1 MGDQGLTDAPQA
13 AAPGGS
19 AQLGVLLR
27 PRYQYWLL
35 PFAVGVALALM
46 LALWLFPR
54 GDVLAAPAPTDR
66 LEAQYLTLKDDE
78 QLLRAEIARL
88 AALFA
93 GQRLQCKPPE
103 RPIEQARRPPV
114 EQDTKPPIENETVP
128 REEPKLDEELTIPED
143 APRSG
148 DLSFLQGCWNN
159 ETGIFSQK
167 TREPLNIEYCFDA
180 NGRGRSTIIE
190 RNGHRCSTDSVA
202 RFDDAGKLVIED
214 LGNMQCGG
222 GRYYYKHRASCAST
236 DGGRAKCDGLQPEV
250 GTRFNATIK
259 RKAGAEAAPGPGPDL
274 GRGGRTRPGGGDV
287 TRRGAPGGT
296 ERSDLPPAADDLPPE
311 DMPPPDDQPPPD
323 DNADAPPP
331 SDLPPVRGERT
342 RPRR

>member
-1 MGDQGLTDAPQA
+1 MTDAPQA
-13 AAPGGS
+13 AAPGRS
-19 AQLGVLLR
+19 AQPVELLR

-35 PFAVGVALALM
+35 PFAAGVAFALVT
-46 LALWLFPR
+46 ALWLFPR
-54 GDVLAAPAPTDR
+54 GDVLAAPTPTDR
-66 LEAQYLTLKDDE
+66 LEAQYLALRGDE

-88 AALFA
+88 TALFA

-114 EQDTKPPIENETVP
+114 EQDTKPPIENEPAP
-128 REEPKLDEELTIPED
+128 RAEPKPDEELTIPED

-190 RNGHRCSTDSVA
+190 RNGQRCSTASVA

-214 LGNMQCGG
+214 LDNLRCGG
-222 GRYYYKHRASCAST
+222 GRYYYKHRANCTST
-236 DGGRAKCDGLQPEV
+236 DGGRARCDGVQPEV

-259 RKAGAEAAPGPGPDL
+259 RKAGAEAAPGGPGPD
-274 GRGGRTRPGGGDV
+274 RGGRTRPGGGEM
-287 TRRGAPGGT
+287 TRRGAPGGA
-296 ERSDLPPAADDLPPE
+296 ERSDVPPAGDDLPP
-311 DMPPPDDQPPPD
+311 DDLPPPDDQPLPD